1 MPKLLP
7 AIPPATQIETMP
19 AAATAMLVGRSVSL
33 PAQKAAM
40 QAKATRV
47 WPLPL
52 VTAATPPAMAI
63 TPSATGRPRARYRG
77 RTSTAIHASRAR
89 PTAEKQAICTACCA
103 AECGGLIRA
112 RMPITANAVTRISQ

>member
-1 MPKLLP
+1 M
-7 AIPPATQIETMP
+7 
-19 AAATAMLVGRSVSL
+19 VGTSVSL

-52 VTAATPPAMAI
+52 VAAATPPAMAI
-63 TPSATGRPRARYRG
+63 TPSATGRPRDRYRG

-89 PTAEKQAICTACCA
+89 PTAEKQAICAARCA
-103 AECGGLIRA
+103 AECGGLIKA

>member
-1 MPKLLP
+1 
-7 AIPPATQIETMP
+7 MP
-19 AAATAMLVGRSVSL
+19 AAATVMLVARSVSL

-47 WPLPL
+47 WPLPE
-52 VTAATPPAMAI
+52 VAAATPPAMAI
-63 TPSATGRPRARYRG
+63 TPSAAGRPRARYRG
-77 RTSTAIHASRAR
+77 DTSAAIHASRLR
-89 PTAEKQAICTACCA
+89 PTAAKQAICTACCA

>member
-1 MPKLLP
+1 
-7 AIPPATQIETMP
+7 MP

-40 QAKATRV
+40 QAKATRL
-47 WPLPL
+47 WPLPA

-63 TPSATGRPRARYRG
+63 TPNATGRPQARYRG
-77 RTSTAIHASRAR
+77 DTSAAIHASRAR
-89 PTAEKQAICTACCA
+89 PTAAKQAICTARCA

-112 RMPITANAVTRISQ
+112 RKPITANAVTRISQ

>member
-1 MPKLLP
+1 M
-7 AIPPATQIETMP
+7 
-19 AAATAMLVGRSVSL
+19 VGRSVSL
-33 PAQKAAM
+33 PAQKAAT
-40 QAKATRV
+40 QAYATRV

-63 TPSATGRPRARYRG
+63 TQSATGRPQARYRG
-77 RTSTAIHASRAR
+77 HTSAAIHASRAR
-89 PTAEKQAICTACCA
+89 PTAEKQAICVACCA